1 MDAKTISLRVT
12 AQEAAA
18 IQRLAKALGV
28 TQSDVLKQG
37 IVALQNQL
45 QEQRSSYEL
54 GEDVFGRH
62 GSGRTGTSVRRRTMI
77 GLARTLVEAA
87 PRVRASRGAIDADVA
102 AASMQGTLSELG
114 RMIQIGV
121 VPGPARR
128 WHERLVALFRQLVG

>member
-54 GEDVFGRH
+54 GEDLFGRH
-62 GSGRTGTSVRRRTMI
+62 GSGRTDTSVRRRTMYK
-77 GLARTLVEAA
+77 EA
-87 PRVRASRGAIDADVA
+87 VRAKR
-102 AASMQGTLSELG
+102 T
-114 RMIQIGV
+114 
-121 VPGPARR
+121 RR
-128 WHERLVALFRQLVG
+128 